1 MAKPPAVDTERQRRR
16 QAGGRGAKRMSVG
29 GTPGV
34 EGEAA
39 PSDSGADAPAPR
51 KRTRSRTGTAAEQ
64 AEQAAELGAARAG
77 SSDEEEAPARSTEVL
92 LHAAAPVFA
101 GGFVAAAPA
110 YTSV

>member
-1 MAKPPAVDTERQRRR
+1 M

-29 GTPGV
+29 GTPGA

-64 AEQAAELGAARAG
+64 AAAQAAEAARAG
-77 SSDEEEAPARSTEVL
+77 SSDEDEAPAQSSEVRSRRPCL
-92 LHAAAPVFA
+92 LAALPLPCPPTRPLQTP
-101 GGFVAAAPA
+101 GVATRAAR
-110 YTSV
+110 